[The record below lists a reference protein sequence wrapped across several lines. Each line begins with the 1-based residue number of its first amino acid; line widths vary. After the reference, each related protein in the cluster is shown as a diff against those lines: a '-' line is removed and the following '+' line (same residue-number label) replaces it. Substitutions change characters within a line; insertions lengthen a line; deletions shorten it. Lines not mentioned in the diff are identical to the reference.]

1 MGFPQ
6 LSCVAG
12 RKNENA
18 ESLSCTVANS
28 ERNKPNVRP
37 GEKVGVP
44 ISGIPPVRFLAG
56 GWGRSFARRPNR
68 RPQSGDFRAGRLLAD
83 RALALIDR
91 RGNRD
96 ELHLLRCARQE
107 MASALLG

>member
-18 ESLSCTVANS
+18 ESLTCTVANS

-37 GEKVGVP
+37 GKKVGMP
-44 ISGIPPVRFLAG
+44 ISGIPSVRFLAG
-56 GWGRSFARRPNR
+56 GLGRSFARRAIGR
-68 RPQSGDFRAGRLLAD
+68 SQSGDLRAGWLLAD
-83 RALALIDR
+83 RTLDLIDR

-96 ELHLLRCARQE
+96 ELQLLRCAGQE